1 MFKRILAAVDG
12 SKTSLKAL
20 DKAIELQ
27 RRIPDA
33 EIFIICVYKHHSLF
47 EASLSVGRPDDMDI
61 PDKVLSDYAKEVV
74 NHAKEF
80 AKEHG
85 ATKVRG
91 FVKAG
96 GSQGDCGC
104 PRRSRP
110 DRGRHQGHQQ
120 RQRRHVPR
128 QCVPPGG
135 ARPSA
140 RYWWSEATTQAGL
153 HIPSSPAITDFR
165 SLPVI
170 SPC

>member
-27 RRIPDA
+27 RLIPDA

-47 EASLSVGRPDDMDI
+47 EASLSIGRPDDMDI

-80 AKEHG
+80 AREHG

-96 GSQGDCGC
+96 
-104 PRRSRP
+104 
-110 DRGRHQGHQQ
+110 
-120 RQRRHVPR
+120 
-128 QCVPPGG
+128 
-135 ARPSA
+135 RPSKVIVKFA
-140 RYWWSEATTQAGL
+140 QEKEADLIVVGTKGTNSDKDGMFLGSVSHRVASQAKC
-153 HIPSSPAITDFR
+153 
-165 SLPVI
+165 PVLVV
-170 SPC
+170 